1 MNSNRVAHGLLA
13 LGLTVLAG
21 CASTSSPQALR
32 PGLVLPPRPATSA
45 DAAKGE
51 SPQPALPLHLQ
62 QTETPK
68 ITVADS
74 ASAGLDSTE
83 ELPSLGTKPVQ
94 ISAQDMPIPA
104 FINEVFGNLL
114 GMTVSMDAK
123 VSSLR
128 ELVTLN
134 SGDPIAPLE
143 LFKVARNV
151 LSDFGV
157 AVSVQEGI
165 ARVALATERGS
176 TTPPLIVS
184 GRALPDVPVT
194 HRPVFQ
200 LVELE
205 VVRTADA
212 QRWLSTVFGSEL
224 TVRDEPGRNSLLISG
239 KPMQVRQAIDALR
252 VFDRPLMRGRI
263 STRLEPAFLPAD
275 QLADRLIEVLGLQG
289 YAASKSV
296 SSPASVIVMP
306 IQGVNSVLVFAS
318 TPQAL
323 EYTVSWAKE
332 LDRASPNS
340 GSSALFYYQ
349 VRNTKAQD
357 LARVLNGGGGEAA
370 RSAGQAAAPPATE
383 SSGTGNARG
392 GGRGSVSGAR
402 FIVDEPR
409 NALIYQGE
417 AADWERMLSLIKQMD
432 RAPRQVMIEV
442 TIAEVTLDK
451 GMQSGVQWFAKNG
464 FGRFNGEL
472 TSGPISGGD
481 SGDDA
486 GSDNDSGGS
495 GQSGLTY
502 LLDVMGENRATLTAL
517 ANDSRVS
524 ILSTPRLLVKSG
536 SEASIDVGT
545 EIPTITMT
553 TTSGQ
558 QTGGTSNLLQSVQYR
573 KTGVILNISPTVYSD
588 DRIDLDIDQQVSD
601 AIALKGGETAGSPS
615 IFNRGIKTSL
625 SLRDGG
631 SVVMAGLISERVT
644 QDDSGVP
651 YIKDIPLLGRL
662 FKTTG
667 TSTDRTELV
676 LMIVPYIIE
685 SDDRAT
691 QVSQAIMEQFELLDL
706 STPTVE

>member
-1 MNSNRVAHGLLA
+1 MNPHRVAYGMLA
-13 LGLTVLAG
+13 LGLTLLAG
-21 CASTSSPQALR
+21 CATAPSKPTLK
-32 PGLVLPPRPATSA
+32 PGLDLPPRTAQSAPDGLSDAPASTPRLS
-45 DAAKGE
+45 
-51 SPQPALPLHLQ
+51 LQ
-62 QTETPK
+62 QVDTPK
-68 ITVADS
+68 ADVVAQRS
-74 ASAGLDSTE
+74 SGLDDGE
-83 ELPSLGTKPVQ
+83 RLPDLGTQRLK
-94 ISAQDMPIPA
+94 INAQDLPVPA
-104 FINEVFGNLL
+104 FINEVFGDLL
-114 GMTVSMDAK
+114 GLTVNMDSTVSK
-123 VSSLR
+123 LQ
-128 ELVTLN
+128 ELVSLN
-134 SGDPIAPLE
+134 TASGLPPKE
-143 LFKVARNV
+143 LFTVARNV
-151 LSDFGV
+151 LADYGV
-157 AVSVQEGI
+157 GVSVED
-165 ARVALATERGS
+165 RVVRFAVMSKGAS
-176 TTPPLIVS
+176 PTPPLVVS
-184 GRALPDVPVT
+184 GRALPDVPVS

-205 VVRTADA
+205 VVRASDA
-212 QRWLSTVFGSEL
+212 QRWLSTVFGSEV
-224 TVRDEPGRNSLLISG
+224 TVRDEAGRNALLISG
-239 KPMQVRQAIDALR
+239 KPVQVKQALDALR

-275 QLADRLIEVLGLQG
+275 QLADRLVEVLTLQG
-289 YAASKSV
+289 YGISKSV
-296 SSPASVIVMP
+296 SAPSSVIVLP
-306 IQGVNSVLVFAS
+306 VTAVNAVLVFATS
-318 TPQAL
+318 QETL
-323 EYTVSWAKE
+323 EYTVAWAKE
-332 LDRASPNS
+332 LDRVSPNAGTRS
-340 GSSALFYYQ
+340 MFYYQ
-349 VRNTKAQD
+349 VRNTKASD
-357 LARVLNGGGGEAA
+357 IASILNGGAAEATSEAPSATPAAGRQPA
-370 RSAGQAAAPPATE
+370 RNNAAM
-383 SSGTGNARG
+383 
-392 GGRGSVSGAR
+392 GSRVV
-402 FIVDEPR
+402 VDEPR
-409 NALIYQGE
+409 NALIFNGD
-417 AADWERMLSLIKQMD
+417 AADWQHMLTLIRQMD

-481 SGDDA
+481 SSDDT

-502 LLDVMGENRATLTAL
+502 LLDVMGDNRATLTAL

-558 QTGGTSNLLQSVQYR
+558 QTDGTSNLLQSVQYR

-615 IFNRGIKTSL
+615 IFNRAIKTSL

-706 STPTVE
+706 STPTDE